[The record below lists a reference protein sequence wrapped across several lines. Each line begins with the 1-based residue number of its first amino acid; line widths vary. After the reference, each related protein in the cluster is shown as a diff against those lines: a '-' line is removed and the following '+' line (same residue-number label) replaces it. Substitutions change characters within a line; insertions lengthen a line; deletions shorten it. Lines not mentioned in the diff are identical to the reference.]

1 MALTVTHYSI
11 QFMFIIKHYLSFG
24 SCMPYQ
30 RFLVPLAGPAKAMAL
45 ALALGQVAAHARD
58 GTTPASLAPGLLAPG
73 LPPGPICTTTGK
85 AVDEKGFVPIGG
97 IEQWVRIKGS
107 RCANPIV
114 VLIHGGPGNPTTPF
128 ADNFYKAWEKDFTIV
143 QWDQRGAGMTY
154 GRNPPAEDEP
164 LLVERLRDDGLEVAR
179 FAARRF
185 GKRKVI
191 LMGGSWS
198 SVLGVHMVKSDP
210 KMFCGYI
217 SSSQVVGPLPT
228 QASIDATMALARA
241 AGDGEAVAR
250 TEALGPLPW
259 TNPRSPGI
267 FRRVI
272 RKYEGLRTEPVP
284 KAWTT
289 YPPEYTTPKAEAD
302 YTAGEDY
309 SWLQFVGMHGDGIA
323 SKIDLTKLGPKFEV
337 PFYMVQG
344 QEDLLTMP
352 EPSKRYF
359 DSIQAP
365 RKQFVLVPRAGHD
378 PSPPM
383 VDAQYRLLM
392 ENFADCR

>member
-1 MALTVTHYSI
+1 MPHNRRLLLPLAALT
-11 QFMFIIKHYLSFG
+11 
-24 SCMPYQ
+24 
-30 RFLVPLAGPAKAMAL
+30 L
-45 ALALGQVAAHARD
+45 ALAQAPARAQDAPTAAPPA
-58 GTTPASLAPGLLAPG
+58 ASLLAG
-73 LPPGPICTTTGK
+73 NTCTTAGK
-85 AVDEKGFVPIGG
+85 PVDEKGFVRIGG

-107 RCANPIV
+107 SCANPIV

-154 GRNPPAEDEP
+154 GRNPPAGDEP
-164 LLVERLRDDGLEVAR
+164 LLVERLRDDGLEVTR

-210 KMFCGYI
+210 KLFCGYI
-217 SSSQVVGPLPT
+217 SSSQVVGPLPA

-241 AGDGEAVAR
+241 AGDQEAVAR
-250 TEALGPLPW
+250 IAALGPLPW
-259 TNPRSPGI
+259 TNPRSTGI

-284 KAWTT
+284 KAWMTT
-289 YPPEYTTPKAEAD
+289 PPEYTTPKAEAD

-309 SWLQFVGMHGDGIA
+309 SWLQFVGLHGDGIA
-323 SKIDLTKLGPKFEV
+323 SKIDLYKLGPKFEV

-344 QEDLLTMP
+344 KEDLLTMP

-365 RKQFVLVPRAGHD
+365 RKQFVLVPGAGHD
-378 PSPPM
+378 PNPPM
-383 VDAQYRLLM
+383 VAAQYRLLK
-392 ENFADCR
+392 ENFGDCR